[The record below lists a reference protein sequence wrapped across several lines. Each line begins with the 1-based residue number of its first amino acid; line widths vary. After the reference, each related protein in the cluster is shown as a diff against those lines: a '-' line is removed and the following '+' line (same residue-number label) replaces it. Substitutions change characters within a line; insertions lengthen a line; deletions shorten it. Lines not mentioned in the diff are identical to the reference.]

1 MTDELSARERPTLAA
16 PSTDLDGF
24 PEQPLGGDVP
34 LFRVVRAGNA
44 PWWFDSSGAG
54 RFDLTSP
61 RGTCYLATEDVV
73 ALVEV
78 IGGDVRDGVVARS
91 FVEARRLRELR
102 VPFAHRLALLAARGA
117 RRFGVTAEIHTVVP
131 YDLPQRWAAAL
142 DAAGFDGVA
151 YRARHDPSGR
161 GTSVALFGR
170 AGERTSW
177 RRGRAQRISTALLA
191 RLRSE
196 FGVAVADVPVSAQLR
211 LLD

>member
-1 MTDELSARERPTLAA
+1 VA
-16 PSTDLDGF
+16 
-24 PEQPLGGDVP
+24 

-54 RFDLTSP
+54 RFDLASP
-61 RGTCYLATEDVV
+61 HGTCYLATEDVV

-102 VPFAHRLALLAARGA
+102 VPFVHRLALLAHRGA

-131 YDLPQRWAAAL
+131 YDVPQRWAAEL

-170 AGERTSW
+170 TGERTSW
-177 RRGRAQRISTALLA
+177 RRGRAQRISTALLG